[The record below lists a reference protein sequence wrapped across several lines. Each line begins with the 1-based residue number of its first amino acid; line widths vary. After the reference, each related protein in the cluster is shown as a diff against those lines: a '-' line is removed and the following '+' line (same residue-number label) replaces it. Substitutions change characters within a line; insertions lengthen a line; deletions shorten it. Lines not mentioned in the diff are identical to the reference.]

1 MTEAEFL
8 AVVTHLAIGAVFGGI
23 TMLVIFGVM
32 EVVEKQK
39 RLKKEA
45 AERQKQQDEAEL
57 NAIVGEAGLSL
68 AAAAGQP
75 GTAALLPLSQATT
88 RSTDRFDQFVT
99 RRKQLL
105 DECDKSARNGSLDR
119 TGHDQI
125 TEMVNVLYQSISEA
139 DRRRER
145 VDHVASLVQ
154 TRVAQQIDLERT
166 EQIIRQDM
174 DRELDRRERAMQQ
187 DLEDWKARQDF
198 EFRRQRAAW
207 VHAIN
212 ELLVKEITALRQV
225 IVAVQEELRNNPSL
239 KEKFQPLL
247 DDLLTFNDLMNK
259 TRSNFTNPKTGEVDE
274 ERFRP
279 VDETM
284 ISLFDEH
291 MRRNRG

>member
-8 AVVTHLAIGAVFGGI
+8 AVVTHLAIGAVFGGV
-23 TMLVIFGVM
+23 TMLVIFGVL

-139 DRRRER
+139 NRKRER

-154 TRVAQQIDLERT
+154 TRVAQQIDLERRDQ
-166 EQIIRQDM
+166 EIRQEIE
-174 DRELDRRERAMQQ
+174 RELDRRGRAMQQ
-187 DLEDWKARQDF
+187 DLEDWKARQV
-198 EFRRQRAAW
+198 EGFRHKQGEWA
-207 VHAIN
+207 H
-212 ELLVKEITALRQV
+212 QV
-225 IVAVQEELRNNPSL
+225 SQKV
-239 KEKFQPLL
+239 L
-247 DDLLTFNDLMNK
+247 DV
-259 TRSNFTNPKTGEVDE
+259 SQ
-274 ERFRP
+274 
-279 VDETM
+279 
-284 ISLFDEH
+284 
-291 MRRNRG
+291 